1 MNIVNDIQSAIQ
13 YYQSGDLQQSKF
25 FCEKIIELQ
34 PHNAEVLYFLGII
47 EAQLKNYDLSIKYI
61 QSSLAINPVNDE
73 AYLAL
78 GASFKQKG
86 NIDDAIACYQK
97 TVDMNPESYEA
108 FEAIGNAFIEKGKID
123 EAINSFQKALQIN
136 PVNSASYDNLGYAF
150 QIKGNHAESEMNYRH
165 AVKINPD
172 NYVSYQNLLL
182 TMLYNNRYGTEN
194 IFSEHLRFA
203 EHFEKPLLSSI
214 PTHTNNRNLQRR
226 LKIGYVSPDFRKHSV
241 SYFIEPALAAHNR
254 KQFEVFCYSL
264 VLTEDDVTKRLQKHT
279 DHWRNIHG
287 ISDEKAAELIR
298 KDSIDILIDLA
309 GHTRN
314 NRILLF
320 ARKPAPVQVSWIGYL
335 ATTGLSSIDYR
346 IADNYTDPPGL
357 TEQFYTEKLIRLPES
372 LWCYMPDKDSP
383 DVGQLPALRAGYIT
397 FGSFNNF
404 IKVSP
409 ETISAWATILQAVP
423 GSRLILKTFTLFD
436 ATTRQNIVDM
446 FARRGISAER
456 IVLMPWETT
465 PKHLESYN
473 LVDIGLDTSPFNGG
487 VTTCEA
493 MWMGV
498 PVITLAGTAYHSRV
512 GASILS
518 NIGLPELV
526 AGTYDEY
533 IKIAVQQAGDIENLR
548 ALRERMRE
556 MMAHSPLTDSKRFID
571 NLENAYRQIWQKWCM
586 SV

>member
-13 YYQSGDLQQSKF
+13 YYKSGDLQQSKF
-25 FCEKIIELQ
+25 FCEKILELQ

-61 QSSLAINPVNDE
+61 QSSLAINPLNDE

-78 GASFKQKG
+78 GASLQHKG
-86 NIDDAIACYQK
+86 SIDDAIACYQK
-97 TVDMNPESYEA
+97 SVDMNPENFEA
-108 FEAIGNAFIEKGKID
+108 FDALGNAFRQKGQLDK
-123 EAINSFQKALQIN
+123 AIACYQKALLIN
-136 PVNSASYDNLGYAF
+136 PANATLYDNIGNAF
-150 QIKGNHAESEMNYRH
+150 QIKGNPAEAEKYYRYS
-165 AVKINPD
+165 VEID
-172 NYVSYQNLLL
+172 LGNYVSYQKLLFM
-182 TMLYNNRYGTEN
+182 MLYNSRYDAKT
-194 IFSEHLRFA
+194 IFSEHLQFAKRF
-203 EHFEKPLLSSI
+203 EEPLISSI
-214 PTHTNNRNLQRR
+214 SPHANNRTSHRKI
-226 LKIGYVSPDFRKHSV
+226 KIGYVSPDFKKHSV
-241 SYFIEPALAAHNR
+241 AYFIEPVLAVHNR
-254 KQFEVFCYSL
+254 ENFEVSCYSL
-264 VLTEDDVTKRLQKHT
+264 VPTEDEVTNRLKGYV
-279 DHWRNIHG
+279 DHWRNLSG

-298 KDSIDILIDLA
+298 NDSIDILIDLS
-309 GHTRN
+309 GHTTN

-346 IADNYTDPPGL
+346 ISDIYTDPPGL

-409 ETISAWATILQAVP
+409 ETVSAWATILQAVP

-446 FARRGISAER
+446 FAHRGISAER
-456 IVLMPWETT
+456 IVLLPWETT

-473 LVDIGLDTSPFNGG
+473 LVDIGLDTFPFNGG

-533 IKIAVQQAGDIENLR
+533 IKIAVQQAGDIEYLR
-548 ALRERMRE
+548 ALRERMRK